1 MSIQILNRFTSVV
14 ILNLE
19 IDTLRGANLR
29 GADLQE
35 ANLQEANLRGADLR
49 GADLRGADLQE
60 ANLRGANLRGA
71 DLQGANLRGADL
83 RGAKNAPL
91 LITSLD
97 WVVQIDGLG
106 QMRIG
111 CQNHSVEAWRNFSE
125 LEIARMADEA
135 TGFWSKHKTMLL
147 MLCDT
152 YKHPSE

>member
-19 IDTLRGANLR
+19 IDTLRGAN
-29 GADLQE
+29 
-35 ANLQEANLRGADLR
+35 
-49 GADLRGADLQE
+49 
-60 ANLRGANLRGA
+60 
-71 DLQGANLRGADL
+71 L

-147 MLCDT
+147 MLCDA